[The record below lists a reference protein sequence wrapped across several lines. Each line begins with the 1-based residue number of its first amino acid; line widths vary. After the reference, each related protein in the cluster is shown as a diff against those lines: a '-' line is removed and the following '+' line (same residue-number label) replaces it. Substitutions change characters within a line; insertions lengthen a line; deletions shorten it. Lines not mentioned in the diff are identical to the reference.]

1 MRYGSS
7 KMPNRYSQGAQSGEL
22 RCPISSV
29 KVTDLLNKV
38 PDQFSQVPDQS
49 NKVANPFSKV
59 PILSS

>member
-22 RCPISSV
+22 SCPISSA

-38 PDQFSQVPDQS
+38 PDQFSKVPDQS
-49 NKVANPFSKV
+49 KNVPDPFSKV
-59 PILSS
+59 PHQAS